1 MTTTLPHY
9 AQSSLLGLIGHGAH
23 IAYRT
28 VTEAWIGMRCARE
41 AERLSG
47 LSDLELARL
56 GVARDRIFQHAFAPL
71 LRG

>member
-1 MTTTLPHY
+1 MPHY

-23 IAYRT
+23 TAYKT
-28 VTEAWIGMRCARE
+28 VTEAWIGMGCARE
-41 AERLSG
+41 AERLSY

-56 GVARDRIFQHAFAPL
+56 GIKRDQIFQHAFAPL